1 MRKHKGLKV
10 AVISWICAKAQ
21 ATKAKTGKQDYIKLL
36 LIKGQNQYSERQPM
50 EWGKYLQTM
59 YLVNELILGVKYPEY
74 INTPTTQQKI
84 NNPIKK
90 WAKVE
95 QMFLQR
101 RYTNSQQIVLGK
113 DFRLFPPV

>member
-1 MRKHKGLKV
+1 MRKHKGLKL

-21 ATKAKTGKQDYIKLL
+21 ATKAKTGKQDYIKL